1 MAPYDAN
8 EVRRSC
14 LEGTRVNFLQR
25 IYKRIAVV
33 CEQGENAPEGGIVLW
48 INGMGGTGKT
58 TVIAALLSS
67 LLEGSRSTGFVVTQS
82 NVGLKN
88 IAEKLVRVG
97 LTDWKLLVAADYMKG
112 W

>member
-1 MAPYDAN
+1 MLN
-8 EVRRSC
+8 
-14 LEGTRVNFLQR
+14 
-25 IYKRIAVV
+25 
-33 CEQGENAPEGGIVLW
+33 
-48 INGMGGTGKT
+48 INKKITIIKGPPGTGKT